1 MTEKLYTCYETNQTM
16 SKKDWFL
23 YYLTSDEIN
32 KTEYKDFSEQWHDM
46 RKSGVIAV
54 AQNNYFKEDFTM
66 KVKTSKQG
74 NYNFLSVNNQIVCCF
89 NEAKNQ
95 FIRCTTVG
103 ITEKVIECI
112 NDFRALYHLKPITID
127 YFMNE
132 FCA

>member
-1 MTEKLYTCYETNQTM
+1 
-16 SKKDWFL
+16 
-23 YYLTSDEIN
+23 
-32 KTEYKDFSEQWHDM
+32 
-46 RKSGVIAV
+46 
-54 AQNNYFKEDFTM
+54 M

-127 YFMNE
+127 YFTNE